1 MFEWLETHKLPC
13 LFKACFGVIC
23 PGCGFQRSILYL
35 LQGRVADS
43 FYSWPAL
50 LPLLFFLCLMGLR
63 ISGMEKINNRML
75 KSVGFFCLI
84 TILISYLL
92 KLITGN
98 Y

>member
-1 MFEWLETHKLPC
+1 MLEWLETHQLPC
-13 LFKACFGVIC
+13 LFKAFFGVIC
-23 PGCGFQRSILYL
+23 PGCGFQRSILFL
-35 LQGRVADS
+35 VQGKWADS

-50 LPLLFFLCLMGLR
+50 LPLLFFLCFMGLR
-63 ISGMEKINNRML
+63 ILGVEKINNRML

-92 KLITGN
+92 KLTTGN